1 MDIQDML
8 AELEEYY
15 ETAGF
20 ADFYE
25 RVLKDLSDEQIE
37 EMYLETF
44 QDSERRNY

>member
-8 AELEEYY
+8 AEIEEYY

-37 EMYLETF
+37 EMYHETF
-44 QDSERRNY
+44 QDIEKRN